1 MYYILHITTGH
12 YVLDSDRTPHEYSS
26 IPLAERAIRSWI
38 ASKKWCDPWEPYKR
52 WNAYNTDIGYGLVES
67 EFEIIE
73 VK

>member
-12 YVLDSDRTPHEYSS
+12 YVLDSDRTPYEYSS
-26 IPLAERAIRSWI
+26 IPLAERAI
-38 ASKKWCDPWEPYKR
+38 KKWCDPWEPYKR